1 MQWPHIVFINSFILL
16 NISRHP
22 PTHYYRSLWKIR
34 NFIVYA
40 AIIKI
45 QCLIVL
51 VFETVECISYTLL
64 SCYLANLVY
73 LKRFCITSRKLR
85 PCLRFIGKVIFINF
99 VQFNA
104 KTVMAN
110 GYAIIKVRP
119 MGKFNGTESYGEEYL
134 LRDKW

>member
-22 PTHYYRSLWKIR
+22 QTHYYSSFWKIR

-51 VFETVECISYTLL
+51 VFEIL

-119 MGKFNGTESYGEEYL
+119 MGKFNGTQSYGEEYL

>member
-22 PTHYYRSLWKIR
+22 QTHYYSSFWKIR

-45 QCLIVL
+45 QCLIAL
-51 VFETVECISYTLL
+51 VFEILL
-64 SCYLANLVY
+64 NCYLSNLVY
-73 LKRFCITSRKLR
+73 LKRFYITSRKLR

-119 MGKFNGTESYGEEYL
+119 MGKFNGTQSYGEEYL

>member
-22 PTHYYRSLWKIR
+22 QTHYYSSFWKIR

-51 VFETVECISYTLL
+51 VFEIL

-104 KTVMAN
+104 KTVMPN

-119 MGKFNGTESYGEEYL
+119 MGKFNGTQSYGEEYL